1 MSINQQI
8 NNEDDYGSDKIKVL
22 KGLEAVKKRPGM
34 YIGDTDDGSGLHHMI
49 YEVIDNSIDESLAG
63 HCNKVF
69 ISLNNNGSVT
79 VRDNGRGIPVDIH
92 EGEGISAAEVI
103 MTQLHAGGKFDQNTY
118 KVSGGLHGVGVSVVN
133 ALSEWLELRIWR
145 NGSEYFMRFEEGFAV
160 APLAKIGEIQNLR
173 GTEITFFPSNKT
185 FTNVIEFNFS
195 TLEQRIRELSF
206 LNSGVEVILRDLRG
220 PEPKE
225 VIFKNEGGIKSYVEY
240 IDRGKQTLH
249 PTMYMSG
256 SNADNGIAIEVA
268 MHWNDSYY
276 ENILCFT
283 NNIRQKD
290 GGTHLAG
297 LKSAITRTFGS
308 YLEANYKKAKILP
321 NGDDMREGISCVL
334 STKVP
339 DPKFSSQTKDKLVSS
354 EVRNVVESV
363 VSAKFAQWLEEHPH
377 EAKIIVNKG
386 IEAATAREAA
396 RKARDLTRRK
406 TALDI
411 SNLPGKLADCQE
423 KDPAK
428 SELFLVEGDS
438 AGGTSK
444 QGRDRKFQAIL
455 PLRGKILNTEKA
467 RFDKVIDSDQVGTL
481 ITALGTGIREEFDIQ
496 KIRYHKIIIMTDADV
511 DGSHIRTLLLTFF
524 YRYMRPI
531 IDSGYLYI
539 AQPPLFKIKKGSV
552 DYYLKNEIELEEYLM
567 KSIIDDSELSLDG
580 KEIDKN
586 VFRGIVHD
594 AAKFDKE
601 LDRLSIEDKN
611 VTEALII
618 SNLFNVDEIN
628 DTSITKFIKIIES
641 IDNYENFSV
650 LDKEDSIVIS
660 GFINNIRKQFFIQKE
675 SLSVL
680 RNKVLVIEEYKKLIP
695 LLEKDC
701 ILSVRGSK
709 SEVFFISSISKKVL
723 GSAKAN
729 LNIQRF
735 KGLGEMNSDQL
746 KSTTLDPE
754 IRDLLQVK
762 ITDAEEAERTF
773 SILMGSEVE
782 PRREFIT
789 TNAIYAINIDA

>member
-1 MSINQQI
+1 MSINEPL

-63 HCNKVF
+63 HCNKIY
-69 ISLNNNGSVT
+69 ISLNKNGSVT

-133 ALSEWLELRIWR
+133 ALSDWLELRIWR
-145 NGSEYFMRFEEGFAV
+145 NGSEYFMRFEDGFAV

-206 LNSGVEVILRDLRG
+206 LNSGVEIIITDLRG
-220 PEPKE
+220 SEPKE

-297 LKSAITRTFGS
+297 LKSAITRAFGA
-308 YLEANYKKAKILP
+308 YLEANYKKAKIIP

-363 VSAKFAQWLEEHPH
+363 VSAKFSQWLEEHPN
-377 EAKIIVNKG
+377 EAKIIVNKA

-406 TALDI
+406 TVLDI

-438 AGGTSK
+438 AGGTAK

-524 YRYMRPI
+524 YRYMRSI

-552 DYYLKNEIELEEYLM
+552 DYYLKNEMELEEYLM
-567 KSIIDDSELSLDG
+567 KSIIDDSEISLDG
-580 KEIDKN
+580 EAIDKN
-586 VFRGIVHD
+586 QFRDIVYD

-628 DTSITKFIKIIES
+628 DASITKFIKIIES

-660 GFINNIRKQFFIQKE
+660 GFINNIRKQFFITKE
-675 SLSVL
+675 SLSIL
-680 RNKVLVIEEYKKLIP
+680 RSKVLVIEEYKKLIP
-695 LLEKDC
+695 LLEKNC
-701 ILSVRGSK
+701 VLSVRGSK
-709 SEVFFISSISKKVL
+709 SEVFLISSISKKVL

-754 IRDLLQVK
+754 VRDLLQVK

-789 TNAIYAINIDA
+789 TNAIYASNIDA